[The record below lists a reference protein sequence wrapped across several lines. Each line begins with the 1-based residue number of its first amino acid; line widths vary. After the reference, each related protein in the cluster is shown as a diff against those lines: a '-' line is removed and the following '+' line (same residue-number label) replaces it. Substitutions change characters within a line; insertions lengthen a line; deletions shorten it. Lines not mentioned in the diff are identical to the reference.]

1 MRRLPRRRQVEPV
14 EPPATAWLARHLP
27 VASGV
32 LKPGPRR
39 PLRSVAWLVG
49 LLVVLVAILSLQSI
63 VRSVAPNPTLLLGI
77 AFITVV
83 LAYGAYAGLVRRFE
97 RRRVEE
103 LAVRWMPAELVGG
116 VALGI
121 VLMTL
126 VVGGLWLAGA
136 YEITSGRW
144 LDLPHDV
151 REALGAGLLEELLAR
166 LVIFRMLACAIR
178 VRPALVLSALL
189 FGGAHLANPHAS
201 IITAAAIAVEAGLML
216 AGFYLLTGRIWLSV
230 GVHAGWNFAQGGIF
244 GAPVSGMPSGG
255 SLLVSVPKAG
265 FSSLATG
272 GSFGPE
278 GSLVAVFIGAAAFA
292 GTLAVLRRE
301 PRALP
306 AGT

>member
-1 MRRLPRRRQVEPV
+1 MEQV

-49 LLVVLVAILSLQSI
+49 LLVALVAILSLQSI

-77 AFITVV
+77 AFLTVV

-97 RRRVEE
+97 HRLVEE
-103 LAVRWMPAELVGG
+103 LAFTRLPAELVGG
-116 VALGI
+116 VLLGI
-121 VLMTL
+121 ALMSL
-126 VVGGLWLAGA
+126 IVGALWVFGA
-136 YEITSGRW
+136 YDVTAGRW
-144 LDLPHDV
+144 SDFPHDA
-151 REALGAGLLEELLAR
+151 REALGTGLLEELLAR

-178 VRPALVLSALL
+178 VRPALVFSALL

-201 IITAAAIAVEAGLML
+201 MVTAAAIAVEAGLML

-244 GAPVSGMPSGG
+244 GAPVSGMPSDG
-255 SLLVSVPKAG
+255 SLLVSLPRADFPTWV
-265 FSSLATG
+265 TG
-272 GSFGPE
+272 GAFGPE
-278 GSLVAVFIGAAAFA
+278 GSLVAVIIGAAAFCV
-292 GTLAVLRRE
+292 TLVALRRE
-301 PRALP
+301 TWTAPMVA
-306 AGT
+306 